1 MVVVVPVVPVVVPDV
16 VSVVVLVVE
25 GIPVVAPVVLP
36 VVVGVFPGVVGIVV
50 PVVVPVVV
58 GVVPVVVAVVVSV
71 MVPIVVGEVPVV
83 VAVVVPVVVPVV
95 VVPVVVVV
103 VVPAV
108 ALVVVVVVQVAALYA
123 GGIMTIAC
131 CSATAVC
138 AYMRPVKLA
147 PVTRVTSVFARMMPW
162 KSAAAPID
170 TVSATAQKTRL
181 ARRPPVRVTWV
192 PAVCVRVPLYVA
204 EWVNDSMQVNEV
216 LTRSEKHRYRHKYL
230 SR

>member
-50 PVVVPVVV
+50 PVIVPVVV

-95 VVPVVVVV
+95 VGVVPVVV
-103 VVPAV
+103 
-108 ALVVVVVVQVAALYA
+108 VVVVVVQVAALYA

>member
-95 VVPVVVVV
+95 VGVVPVVV
-103 VVPAV
+103 
-108 ALVVVVVVQVAALYA
+108 VVVVVVQVAALYA